1 MAEEVAMEVI
11 HPRCGALDVHKKT
24 VVAGVRLAEASRV
37 VTDVKTFATTT
48 KGLLELSDWLSEHS
62 VTHVAMEAT
71 GVYWKPVWQVLSARE
86 EFELTLANAAHVKNV
101 PGRKSD
107 VSDTGWLAELHAHG
121 LIRPSFVPDTAT
133 QELRTLMRTR
143 KQFVRERT
151 RQVQRIHK
159 TLEEA
164 NIKLDSVLCDVLGKS
179 GRAMLDALVAGES
192 DPARLAA
199 LAHPAVKASQE
210 SLREALRGR
219 VGRNQRFLLG
229 LHLTHIDAIDA
240 GIGEID
246 KEVETRIAPF
256 RTGIELISSIPGV
269 SSLSAELIVAEI
281 GTDMS
286 RFPSAAHLLSWAGL
300 CPRQDESAGKR
311 RSTRLR
317 HGDPWL
323 KAALI
328 QCAWAASH
336 KNASYL
342 QAQFRRLKSRRGP
355 QKAICAVA
363 ASILTAIYH
372 MLKNGT
378 LYADLGP
385 DHFHARARQTHA
397 QRLIRQLEHLGYAVT
412 LGPTQREPN
421 PT

>member
-1 MAEEVAMEVI
+1 
-11 HPRCGALDVHKKT
+11 
-24 VVAGVRLAEASRV
+24 
-37 VTDVKTFATTT
+37 
-48 KGLLELSDWLSEHS
+48 
-62 VTHVAMEAT
+62 
-71 GVYWKPVWQVLSARE
+71 
-86 EFELTLANAAHVKNV
+86 
-101 PGRKSD
+101 

-219 VGRNQRFLLG
+219 VGRHHRFLLD
-229 LHLTHIDAIDA
+229 LHLRQIDAIDA
-240 GIGEID
+240 GIGDID

-269 SSLSAELIVAEI
+269 SSLSAEVIVAEI

-342 QAQFRRLKSRRGP
+342 QAQFHRLRARRGAK
-355 QKAICAVA
+355 KAIIAVA
-363 ASILTAIYH
+363 ASMLTAIYH
-372 MLKNGT
+372 MLTDGT
-378 LYADLGP
+378 EYHDLGH
-385 DHFHARARQTHA
+385 DHFGRREKHSRAR
-397 QRLIRQLEHLGYAVT
+397 RLVARTAATRLHRQYCT
-412 LGPTQREPN
+412 RPTRSSA
-421 PT
+421 

>member
-1 MAEEVAMEVI
+1 MEVM

-24 VVAGVRLAEASRV
+24 VVAGVRLAEASKV
-37 VTDVKTFATTT
+37 VSDMRTFATTT
-48 KGLLELSDWLSEHS
+48 KGLLELSDWLSDYG
-62 VTHVAMEAT
+62 VTHVVMEAT
-71 GVYWKPVWQVLSARE
+71 GIYWRPVWQVLSARQ

-121 LIRPSFVPDTAT
+121 LIRGSFVPDAATA
-133 QELRTLMRTR
+133 ELRAFMRTR
-143 KQFVRERT
+143 RQFVRDRT

-179 GRAMLDALVAGES
+179 GRAMLDALIAGES

-199 LAHPAVKASQE
+199 LAHPAVKASQAA
-210 SLREALRGR
+210 LREALHGR
-219 VGRNQRFLLG
+219 VGASHRALLAV
-229 LHLTHIDAIDA
+229 HLGQIDAIDA
-240 GIGEID
+240 GIAQID
-246 KEVETRIAPF
+246 REVERRIAPF
-256 RTGIELISSIPGV
+256 RIAVELISSVPGI
-269 SSLSAELIVAEI
+269 STLSAELIVAEI
-281 GTDMS
+281 GTDMG
-286 RFPSAAHLLSWAGL
+286 RFPSAGHLLSWAGL
-300 CPRQDESAGKR
+300 CPRQDESAGRR

-328 QCAWAASH
+328 QCAWAASR

-372 MLKNGT
+372 MLKTGSF
-378 LYADLGP
+378 YADLGP
-385 DHFHARARQTHA
+385 DHFHTRSRPTHA
-397 QRLIRQLEHLGYAVT
+397 QRLLRQLERLGYAVT
-412 LGPTQREPN
+412 LDPIQPEPVHA
-421 PT
+421 